1 MAGQADRVAQAVKR
15 SANLGSVCRQCHG
28 AFDLGILCLNNSG
41 LSFGSCTP
49 VFNFRSSRNL
59 KSNYFF
65 IVPLRLNLPHI

>member
-1 MAGQADRVAQAVKR
+1 MAGQADGVAQAVKR
-15 SANLGSVCRQCHG
+15 SANIGSVCQHCHG
-28 AFDLGILCLNNSG
+28 AFDLGVLCLNNSG
-41 LSFGSCTP
+41 LSFGSCAP